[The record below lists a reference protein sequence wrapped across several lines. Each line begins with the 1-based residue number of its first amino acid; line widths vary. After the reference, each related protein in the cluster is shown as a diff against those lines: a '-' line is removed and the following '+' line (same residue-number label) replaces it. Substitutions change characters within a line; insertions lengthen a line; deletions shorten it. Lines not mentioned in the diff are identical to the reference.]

1 MFGDLLLSLF
11 LYLCLPEASGITI
24 SQSKVPVVI
33 GALVAVVVIVLL
45 VVVGVAVA
53 AWQFG

>member
-1 MFGDLLLSLF
+1 MYSYQYFFIS
-11 LYLCLPEASGITI
+11 PSEASGGITI
-24 SQSKVPVVI
+24 AENKVPIVI

-45 VVVGVAVA
+45 VVIGVAVV

>member
-1 MFGDLLLSLF
+1 MSSYQCS

-45 VVVGVAVA
+45 VVVGVAVV